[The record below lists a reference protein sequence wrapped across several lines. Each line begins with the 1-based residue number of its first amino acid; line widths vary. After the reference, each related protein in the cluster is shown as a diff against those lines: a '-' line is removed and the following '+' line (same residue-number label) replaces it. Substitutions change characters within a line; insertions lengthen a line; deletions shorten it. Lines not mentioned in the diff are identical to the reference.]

1 MVGRTGSKVAPGKD
15 HEEEDM
21 RAEIMRESG
30 QLFLQILFTKLVH
43 PKFLQQQLGTETSQ
57 AEPRRSVHWQFLRS
71 RAEETVLCDRGG
83 LQGLGS
89 SATVVS
95 YHTRSNYIE
104 LWLTKAAEI
113 CYNPLAATL
122 LHEIFI
128 VKGTLTPS
136 TPQTFPRGKVSTWQE
151 YFEYTPGVLRAFV
164 KPAHLDSL
172 TFTLQLGHQF

>member
-1 MVGRTGSKVAPGKD
+1 MFYPDHLIHRSSPHVVSAVAFFWSCRRPRCAFTACCFETSRWHRHRQRNEFCWLATWPNRVDMDRWSVGLESKVAPGKD

-30 QLFLQILFTKLVH
+30 QLFLQILFTNLVH

-89 SATVVS
+89 SATIVS

-113 CYNPLAATL
+113 
-122 LHEIFI
+122 
-128 VKGTLTPS
+128 
-136 TPQTFPRGKVSTWQE
+136 
-151 YFEYTPGVLRAFV
+151 
-164 KPAHLDSL
+164 
-172 TFTLQLGHQF
+172 